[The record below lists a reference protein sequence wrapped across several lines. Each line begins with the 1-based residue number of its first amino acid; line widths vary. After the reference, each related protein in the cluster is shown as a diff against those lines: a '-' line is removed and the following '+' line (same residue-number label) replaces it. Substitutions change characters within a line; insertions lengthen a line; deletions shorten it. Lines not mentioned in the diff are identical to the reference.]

1 MESLAAYM
9 APPLLIPRGM
19 KPLPAALAPLAALA
33 ATALCL
39 PGCLACGFD
48 GQGDRTFVRGAD
60 SMILCTNGGFA
71 ATLSTGIVEGRYTAE
86 PAAGAPAGVVFRAT
100 VGPSG
105 AAAFTLTAHGDGTAT
120 APELG
125 DRAWQEVQLGEVDL
139 DHAHLQCLDVESRA
153 WWTAP

>member
-1 MESLAAYM
+1 MRTVFAAI
-9 APPLLIPRGM
+9 AIAPLL
-19 KPLPAALAPLAALA
+19 LL
-33 ATALCL
+33 L
-39 PGCLACGFD
+39 PGCPLACGYE

-86 PAAGAPAGVVFRAT
+86 LGPGGEVFRAT

-105 AAAFTLTAHGDGTAT
+105 AAAFTLTAHGDGTAS

-125 DRAWQEVQLGEVDL
+125 ELAWEEVHLGQIELDL
-139 DHAHLQCLDVESRA
+139 AHLQCLDVETRA
-153 WWTAP
+153 WWTAL